1 MVEKRMSILQWPLAI
16 VPRIVVAGRFALA
29 DRAHETRYRG
39 PTHALHLHD
48 YRADLRTE
56 AGARPLAEGDV
67 TLSPAG
73 RITTYALATPG
84 RHWCVHFIPVT
95 SDTGIALPLHSS
107 AATIGGGVRE
117 RMAHIAALHARSTD
131 SPIAA
136 ATAGLAL
143 QELLLWLAERA
154 TGAPDD
160 AAGQVADRAA
170 AIIDT
175 RFAEPLGAMTIAAE
189 VGRSPAHLARIFRA
203 RFGTTIPH
211 RLIQR
216 RAEHARYLLESTD
229 LPIWRI
235 AERVGIPDPQ
245 HFNKTLRRVLGASPS
260 AIRARAGGALVDPD
274 R

>member
-1 MVEKRMSILQWPLAI
+1 MVEKRMSLLWPLAI
-16 VPRIVVAGRFALA
+16 VPQISVAGRFVLA

-48 YRADLRTE
+48 YCGDLRREDRTQT
-56 AGARPLAEGDV
+56 LAKGDV

-73 RITTYALATPG
+73 RTTTYALDQPG
-84 RHWCVHFIPVT
+84 RHWCIHFVPVADEASLAIPLR
-95 SDTGIALPLHSS
+95 IP
-107 AATIGGGVRE
+107 AAAIGGGVRE
-117 RMAHIAALHARSTD
+117 RTAHVAALHARSAD
-131 SPIAA
+131 SRIAA
-136 ATAGLAL
+136 AAAGLAL
-143 QELLLWLAERA
+143 QELLLWLADRSHHA
-154 TGAPDD
+154 APGA
-160 AAGQVADRAA
+160 ADRAA
-170 AIIDT
+170 AIIDA
-175 RFAEPLGAMTIAAE
+175 RFAEPLDPAMIAGE
-189 VGRSPAHLARIFRA
+189 VGRSPAHLARTFRA

-245 HFNKTLRRVLGASPS
+245 HFNKTLRRVLGASPT
-260 AIRARAGGALVDPD
+260 AIRATAARAAIDPD